1 MKANQTPLPQ
11 LIQAEKQA
19 ADIIFEA
26 RKRKRLLLNRAKN
39 VAVKEVETYHGER
52 EVILNALNESV
63 QESIGI
69 TQRRVEQATKEKI
82 AKIDAQVETNREAVV
97 KMILKLMNDFVPEV
111 HRNYLFLKDQKQK

>member
-69 TQRRVEQATKEKI
+69 TQL
-82 AKIDAQVETNREAVV
+82 ETNREAVV